1 MGTAITLHIHGSGT
15 NHYVQKYYPD
25 FWNQPVGGHKK
36 GYDNPPDLFA
46 TVTYNK
52 AVRTGTDVT
61 VTIPS
66 ANIHGT
72 IGQTVYKYR
81 IAVFA
86 YLTSDTNYRATD
98 LEDGYVILNKPSG
111 VARWDSTAYTCSNV
125 SRTITTNSSTVY
137 LQFYVKAW
145 CNNCAT
151 EYHGGTHGALVY
163 LTSVAL
169 SVPASGYTIH
179 YRGVNDEPTA
189 DVPYQTALPSSMP
202 TAAEGGITKTVWEI
216 DGLTYTFSGWHIPQ
230 QVDPVDGHTYTWG
243 KEIHS
248 DVIIR
253 SVWIISDYTIT
264 KGSHIRSRYVA
275 RFVGYDATA
284 QVTTSEKVKASR
296 TYHFP
301 GGYVGGNIKPVK
313 QTAFTV
319 SDSVHITQ
327 VIGSPT
333 RKQVTDVWQP
343 HYIAYPDRSEV
354 SFTNTGKISPDNSG
368 LSQTYTEV
376 ANLTVRVVVGNSGFR
391 VVRHHLPFYD
401 ENGKLHEMSDYV
413 LDDGNIIQ
421 GDWRTATITGN
432 GTITSHWHNPQI
444 WKYRDSGKLYTAEN
458 ANRGSGWYQDVDLK
472 KFTGGDPTNDSSWI
486 ISNKWKY
493 SEGNWVNCD
502 TDLIINR

>member
-15 NHYVQKYYPD
+15 NSYVPAEYKGV
-25 FWNQPVGGHKK
+25 PVN
-36 GYDNPPDLFA
+36 GYNNPPDLFA
-46 TVTYNK
+46 TVAYDE
-52 AVRTGTDVT
+52 AVRTGNNVT
-61 VTIPS
+61 VNISS
-66 ANIHGT
+66 AYIQGT
-72 IGQTVYKYR
+72 VNSTLYKYR

-86 YLTSDTNYRATD
+86 YLTSTDTAVAD
-98 LEDGYVILNKPSG
+98 LPESYVILNKPQG
-111 VARWDSTAYTCSNV
+111 VSRWDSTAYTCSNV
-125 SRTITTNSSTVY
+125 SRTITTNSSTVF

-151 EYHGGTHGALVY
+151 EYHGGTHGVLMHIRTVPI
-163 LTSVAL
+163 

-202 TAAEGGITKTVWEI
+202 TAAEGGITNTIREI

-230 QVDPVDGHTYTWG
+230 QADGSIPTWG
-243 KEIHS
+243 GKIHS

-253 SVWIISDYTIT
+253 SVWRISDYTIS
-264 KGSHIRSRYVA
+264 KNNHLRNHYVA

-284 QVTTSEKVKASR
+284 QVTTREYVTASR

-301 GGYVGGNIKPVK
+301 GGYVGGNAKPVK

-333 RKQVTDVWQP
+333 RKQMTDVWQP

-354 SFTNTGKISPDNSG
+354 SFTNTGELSPDNSG

-376 ANLTVRVVVGNSGFR
+376 ANLTVRVVMGSSGFR

-413 LDDGNIIQ
+413 LDDGSVIQ

-472 KFTGGDPTNDSSWI
+472 KFTGGDPTNDSSWKV
-486 ISNKWKY
+486 SNKWKY
-493 SEGNWVNCD
+493 SEGSWVNCD
-502 TDLIINR
+502 TDLLINR

>member
-15 NHYVQKYYPD
+15 NHYVQEYYPD
-25 FWNQPVGGHKK
+25 FVNQPVN
-36 GYDNPPDLFA
+36 GYNNAPDLFA
-46 TVTYNK
+46 TVAYDG
-52 AVRTGTDVT
+52 AVRTGNNVT
-61 VTIPS
+61 VNISS

-72 IGQTVYKYR
+72 LKKTTYIYR

-86 YLTSDTNYRATD
+86 YLTATD
-98 LEDGYVILNKPSG
+98 TKVTDLSDSYIILDKPNG
-111 VARWDSTAYTCSNV
+111 VSRWDSTAYTCSNV
-125 SRTITTNSSTVY
+125 SRTITTNSSTVF

-151 EYHGGTHGALVY
+151 DYHGGTRGELVY

-169 SVPASGYTIH
+169 NVPASGYTIH
-179 YRGVNDEPTA
+179 YLGVNGEPTA

-202 TAAEGGITKTVWEI
+202 TAAEGGITTTVWEI
-216 DGLTYTFSGWHIPQ
+216 DGLTYTFSGWQQDDGSIP
-230 QVDPVDGHTYTWG
+230 TWG

-248 DVIIR
+248 DVNIL
-253 SVWIISDYTIT
+253 SVWKISDYTIT
-264 KGSHIRSRYVA
+264 KGSHLRNKYVA
-275 RFVGYDATA
+275 KFVGYDATA
-284 QVTTSEKVKASR
+284 QVNTSEYVTASR

-313 QTAFTV
+313 KTEFTV

-333 RKQVTDVWQP
+333 RKQITDRWRP
-343 HYIAYPDRSEV
+343 HYIAYPGGSV
-354 SFTNTGKISPDNSG
+354 VLFTNTGKLSPDDSG
-368 LSQTYTEV
+368 LSQTYTE
-376 ANLTVRVVVGNSGFR
+376 AAKLQVRVLIERSG
-391 VVRHHLPFYD
+391 VTAVRHHLPFYD

-413 LDDGNIIQ
+413 LDDGSVIQ
-421 GDWRTATITGN
+421 GDWRTATITGT

-472 KFTGGDPTNDSSWI
+472 KFIGGDPTNDSSWS

-493 SEGNWVNCD
+493 SEGSWVNCD
-502 TDLIINR
+502 TDLLINR

>member
-1 MGTAITLHIHGSGT
+1 MGIIQNLHIHGDGS
-15 NHYVQKYYPD
+15 NHYSPTDRVPQRVDGYPLT
-25 FWNQPVGGHKK
+25 
-36 GYDNPPDLFA
+36 PDLYA
-46 TVTYNK
+46 TVEYSE
-52 AVRTGTDVT
+52 AIRTGNNVT
-61 VTIPS
+61 VNISS
-66 ANIHGT
+66 AKIHGT
-72 IGQTVYKYR
+72 LKKTTYTYR

-86 YLTSDTNYRATD
+86 YLTDTDTEVTD
-98 LEDGYVILNKPSG
+98 LSDSYIILDKPNG

-125 SRTITTNSSTVY
+125 SRTITTNSSTVF

-151 EYHGGTHGALVY
+151 DYHGGTRGTLVY

-169 SVPASGYTIH
+169 NVPASGYTIH
-179 YRGVNDEPTA
+179 YLGVNGEPTA

-202 TAAEGGITKTVWEI
+202 TAAEGGITDTVVEI
-216 DGLTYTFSGWHIPQ
+216 DGLTYTFSGWQQDDGSIP
-230 QVDPVDGHTYTWG
+230 TWG
-243 KEIHS
+243 GEIHS

-253 SVWIISDYTIT
+253 SVWRISDYTIT
-264 KGSHIRSRYVA
+264 KGRHLHNQYVA

-284 QVTTSEKVKASR
+284 QVNTSEYVTASR

-301 GGYVGGNIKPVK
+301 VEYVGGNIKPVK
-313 QTAFTV
+313 RTAFIV
-319 SDSVHITQ
+319 SGSVHITQ

-333 RKQVTDVWQP
+333 RKQITDKWRP
-343 HYIAYPDRSEV
+343 HYIAYPGGSQV
-354 SFTNTGKISPDNSG
+354 SFTNTGKLPPDDSG

-376 ANLTVRVVVGNSGFR
+376 ANLTVRVVIDRPGVTA
-391 VVRHHLPFYD
+391 VRHHLPFYD

-413 LDDGNIIQ
+413 LDDGSVIQ

-472 KFTGGDPTNDSSWI
+472 KFIGGDPTNDSSWS

-493 SEGNWVNCD
+493 SEGSWVNCD
-502 TDLIINR
+502 TDLLVNYHTP

>member
-15 NHYVQKYYPD
+15 NHYVQEYYPD
-25 FWNQPVGGHKK
+25 FVDQPVN
-36 GYDNPPDLFA
+36 GYNNAPDLFA
-46 TVTYNK
+46 MVAYDG
-52 AVRTGTDVT
+52 AVRTGNNVT
-61 VTIPS
+61 VNISS

-72 IGQTVYKYR
+72 LKKTTYTYR

-86 YLTSDTNYRATD
+86 YLTDTDTEVTD
-98 LEDGYVILNKPSG
+98 LSDSYIILDKPNG

-125 SRTITTNSSTVY
+125 SRTITTNSSTVF

-151 EYHGGTHGALVY
+151 DYHGGTRGVLMHIRTVP
-163 LTSVAL
+163 L
-169 SVPASGYTIH
+169 SVPAMGYTIH
-179 YRGVNDEPTA
+179 YLGVNGEPTA

-202 TAAEGGITKTVWEI
+202 TAAEGGITTTVWEI
-216 DGLTYTFSGWHIPQ
+216 DGLTYTFSGWQQDDGSIP
-230 QVDPVDGHTYTWG
+230 TWG
-243 KEIHS
+243 KEINS

-264 KGSHIRSRYVA
+264 KGSHPRSLYVA
-275 RFVGYDATA
+275 KFVGYDATA
-284 QVTTSEKVKASR
+284 QVVTSELVTASR

-301 GGYVGGNIKPVK
+301 GGYVGGNTKPDK

-333 RKQVTDVWQP
+333 RKQITDAWQP
-343 HYIAYPDRSEV
+343 HYIAYSDSSQV
-354 SFTNTGKISPDNSG
+354 SFTNTGKLPPDDSG
-368 LSQTYTEV
+368 LSQTYTET
-376 ANLTVRVVVGNSGFR
+376 ADLTVRVVIDRPGVTA
-391 VVRHHLPFYD
+391 VRHHLPFYD

-413 LDDGNIIQ
+413 LDDGSVIQ
-421 GDWRTATITGN
+421 GDWRTATITGT

-472 KFTGGDPTNDSSWI
+472 KFIGGDPTNDSSWS

-493 SEGNWVNCD
+493 SEGSWVNCD
-502 TDLIINR
+502 TDLLINR